1 MTTKPATQRR
11 RTTRSPRHTGTPRAA
26 PATPRDRDTEARILD
41 AAHAVFLRHGTA
53 GARMQEIAREADVNQ
68 ALLHYYFRSKK
79 KLAEAVFR
87 RVVRAIIPPVLHIMG
102 SDAPLEDKLRDI
114 VHLYL
119 DNLVRSPA
127 FPGYFLAELN
137 QQPERAGQLFESMT
151 GVDQHAVRSQI
162 RSTLRRQIQERVRAG
177 TMRPIQPEEFIVNL
191 TALCIFPF
199 AARPLYAALLG
210 MSDSDFRRL
219 VARRREELPDF
230 ILRALRP

>member
-1 MTTKPATQRR
+1 MTAKLTDKRSRPARVPHVPH
-11 RTTRSPRHTGTPRAA
+11 TTRDI
-26 PATPRDRDTEARILD
+26 PRDHDTEARILD

-53 GARMQEIAREADVNQ
+53 GARMQEIARVAGVNQ

-79 KLAEAVFR
+79 KLAEAVFQ
-87 RVVRAIIPPVLHIMG
+87 RVVRAVIPPVLQIMG

-119 DNLVRSPA
+119 DNLARSPA

-151 GVDQHAVRSQI
+151 GVDQHALRSHI

-177 TMRPIQPEEFIVNL
+177 TMRAIQPEEFIINL

-210 MSDSDFRRL
+210 MSDDDFRRL
-219 VARRREELPDF
+219 IKRRRDELPDY

>member
-1 MTTKPATQRR
+1 MTAKPSAQRP
-11 RTTRSPRHTGTPRAA
+11 RTTRGPRRTATRRAA
-26 PATPRDRDTEARILD
+26 PVTPRDRDTEARILD

-87 RVVRAIIPPVLHIMG
+87 RVVRAVIPPVLQIMG

-119 DNLVRSPA
+119 DNLARSPA

-151 GVDQHAVRSQI
+151 GVDQHALRSHI

-177 TMRPIQPEEFIVNL
+177 TMRAIQPEEFIINL

-210 MSDSDFRRL
+210 MSDDDFRRL
-219 VARRREELPDF
+219 IARRREELPDF